1 MPSPCPFIKDYYDYP
16 DYVKKLIK
24 EAEQSKDEELQA
36 CLCRLRKPLDKDHCI
51 IQDEDNKIV
60 VFPFCLKEE
69 APSGLPKGTIAD
81 LALTYKQAMELFWK
95 PVKDKT
101 LKFDIKAKGSCT
113 CEQGKGSVTGNN
125 NLASDKRDLK
135 SVICGLGIG
144 VEISRDDDPRA
155 TNHMDSGDC
164 SYGNSDYYMGLGI
177 GLFIHYDGFQA
188 WIDTE
193 AKKIYPYIGAGANL
207 GGCESGCYPDVIAT
221 SSSISGRQITINL
234 GSDDCQYEVKG
245 TSDGTIKI
253 DLI

>member
-1 MPSPCPFIKDYYDYP
+1 MPTCPTIKDYDDYP

-24 EAEQSKDEELQA
+24 EAELSKDKELQE
-36 CLCRLRKPLDKDHCI
+36 CLCRLRKPLDGNNCI
-51 IQDEDNKIV
+51 IQDEDKKIV
-60 VFPFCLKEE
+60 IFPFCLNDEE
-69 APSGLPKGTIAD
+69 PIFEPNSGNIAN

-101 LKFDIKAKGSCT
+101 LKFDIKAKGKCT
-113 CEQGKGSVTGNN
+113 CEQGSGSVTGNN
-125 NLASDKRDLK
+125 NIKSDKRDLK

-144 VEISRDDDPRA
+144 AVIDTEDERA
-155 TNHMDSGDC
+155 TKHIDSGPC

-177 GLFIHYDGFQA
+177 GLFIYYDGFQA

-207 GGCESGCYPDVIAT
+207 GACESGCYPDVIAT
-221 SSSISGRQITINL
+221 SSSISGKQITINL